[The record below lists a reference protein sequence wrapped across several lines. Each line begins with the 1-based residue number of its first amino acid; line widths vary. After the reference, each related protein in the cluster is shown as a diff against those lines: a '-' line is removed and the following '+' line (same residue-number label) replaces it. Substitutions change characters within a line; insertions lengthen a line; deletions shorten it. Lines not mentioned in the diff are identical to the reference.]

1 MPNSYHPLKDDLDD
15 TAGLF
20 EGPDCYLDLLDDDSR
35 LCSDEELRDAYDCV
49 REAMRCGA
57 PRL

>member
-1 MPNSYHPLKDDLDD
+1 MPNSYHPLEDDLDD

-35 LCSDEELRDAYDCV
+35 LCSDGELRDAYDCV
-49 REAMRCGA
+49 REAMR
-57 PRL
+57 